1 MYDKHVATITSQ
13 TLWQVNKIGS
23 WQATIS
29 FAGTSPPWVKS
40 KKEKKKKKQAKNKKS
55 KVDLCTCVQ
64 ISSKASISEY
74 IRAKMISSKCSTVER
89 KPRYWKD
96 VAISIELGYD
106 KIFVFISMN
115 KQDRFIIQGFD
126 IDL

>member
-40 KKEKKKKKQAKNKKS
+40 KKEKKKNNKQKTK
-55 KVDLCTCVQ
+55 
-64 ISSKASISEY
+64 
-74 IRAKMISSKCSTVER
+74 RAKLTYVHVYR
-89 KPRYWKD
+89 
-96 VAISIELGYD
+96 
-106 KIFVFISMN
+106 
-115 KQDRFIIQGFD
+115 
-126 IDL
+126 

>member
-40 KKEKKKKKQAKNKKS
+40 KKEKKKKTTSKKQKEQSWLMYMCTDKLQSFNIRVHKS
-55 KVDLCTCVQ
+55 QNDL
-64 ISSKASISEY
+64 K
-74 IRAKMISSKCSTVER
+74 
-89 KPRYWKD
+89 
-96 VAISIELGYD
+96 
-106 KIFVFISMN
+106 
-115 KQDRFIIQGFD
+115 
-126 IDL
+126 